1 MSLKQIKNTLEAY
14 LIANVTTVPI
24 KMEETTLYRLNGV
37 ALTQAQIDSL
47 DFFIEPV
54 IIQISSD
61 REIMSTSTPFL
72 YEIFFQINIYSKIGD
87 GMGLTATQIVALD
100 SIFREKII
108 SDVVCSRISVLNK
121 YYNGSHVVV
130 PYRVLASLRAN

>member
-130 PYRVLASLRAN
+130 PYRVLASLRAG

>member
-87 GMGLTATQIVALD
+87 
-100 SIFREKII
+100 
-108 SDVVCSRISVLNK
+108 
-121 YYNGSHVVV
+121 
-130 PYRVLASLRAN
+130 

>member
-87 GMGLTATQIVALD
+87 WMGLTATQIVDLD

-130 PYRVLASLRAN
+130 PYRVLASLRAG